1 MVQTDAHEI
10 AEKVF
15 STQYGKDLNWLG
27 FRKHASKLIEH
38 HKCCFGIN
46 HWQCLEDH
54 QLFMLDVVTEINQDE
69 ETDSF
74 MEEVRVAG
82 NGED

>member
-15 STQYGKDLNWLG
+15 SIQYGKDLNWLG

-46 HWQCLEDH
+46 H
-54 QLFMLDVVTEINQDE
+54 
-69 ETDSF
+69 
-74 MEEVRVAG
+74 
-82 NGED
+82 